1 MADEET
7 SVVAGYVMDMTDPKR
22 PKRIPLRLGGTMIH

>member
-7 SVVAGYVMDMTDPKR
+7 SVEVGYVMDMSDPKN
-22 PKRIPLRLGGTMIH
+22 PKKILLRLGGTMIH